1 MLWLRGRFLSRR
13 ELWERKINVPQKVAI
28 LKRAGIVMPPLPSSK
43 TFLLGNQRVGLCVGD
58 SDSLFDYRTAMFAW
72 RQAING
78 LYRAFRGT
86 SASATRYG
94 SGLSMW

>member
-1 MLWLRGRFLSRR
+1 MPWLRGRFLSKPD
-13 ELWERKINVPQKVAI
+13 LWERKISVPQKVAI
-28 LKRAGIVMPPLPSSK
+28 LKRAGIVMPPLPSGK
-43 TFLLGNQRVGLCVGD
+43 TFMHDKQRTGLCVED

-86 SASATRYG
+86 SASAARY
-94 SGLSMW
+94 